1 MEADQKAASAISR
14 AAGVITRQLVPTVHC
29 MGIWVRAELSVI
41 SLSISLLEPSQPG
54 NFNAEREAI
63 AVTSVLG
70 SPIYP

>member
-41 SLSISLLEPSQPG
+41 SLSISPPLAQPAG
-54 NFNAEREAI
+54 K
-63 AVTSVLG
+63 L
-70 SPIYP
+70 